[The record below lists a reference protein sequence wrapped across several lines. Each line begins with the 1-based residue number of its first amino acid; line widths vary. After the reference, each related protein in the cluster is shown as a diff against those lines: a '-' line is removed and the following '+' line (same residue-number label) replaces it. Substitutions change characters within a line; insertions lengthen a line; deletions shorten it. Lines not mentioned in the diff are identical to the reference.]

1 VAEYSSPDQSDNNNS
16 LLVAQNALRRADW
29 ETAQAAFEAALQQEP
44 TPTAFEGLSWACWW
58 LSDATALFAAREQ
71 AYQLYR
77 QQGDRRGAARMATW
91 IGWDYA
97 EFRGQ
102 MAIANGWRQRAW
114 RYLEGLEAAPE
125 HGWLILLEGATAI
138 EVIND
143 TATARQAGIEA
154 AELGRRLGVID
165 LEVVGMALQGLALV
179 SEGEIDAGTRLLDE
193 AMIAVVS
200 GELEQLFSMGWVAC
214 YLIYACERIRDF
226 DRAAQWCQKME
237 ELASRSRFHFW
248 FGICHA
254 HYAGVLTWR
263 GKWPKAESVL
273 ADAARDLQISRPP
286 YVSESTVRLAELRRR
301 QGQLD
306 EAAEL
311 FAQSEDHPLALLG
324 SAEIALERDNPQEAE
339 ALLHKYLR
347 QMPEENKTLRAPAFE
362 LLVRTYVALDDHVQA
377 TAALETLQAITAMVM
392 TPLLLAST
400 AFAEGII
407 AVAATDYQAARYRF
421 EDAVALFQQSG
432 APYEAGRARIEL
444 ANVLY
449 ALDRVE
455 IAQKEARAALES
467 LQRIGARREAQ
478 RAAALLQQVEALAN
492 NSRTAVDNSSP
503 LTVREVEI
511 VKLVAEGLT
520 DKEIANR
527 LSISEH
533 TVHRH
538 IANIMTKVD
547 APSRA
552 AAVAF
557 AAKQNLI

>member
-1 VAEYSSPDQSDNNNS
+1 
-16 LLVAQNALRRADW
+16 
-29 ETAQAAFEAALQQEP
+29 
-44 TPTAFEGLSWACWW
+44 
-58 LSDATALFAAREQ
+58 
-71 AYQLYR
+71 
-77 QQGDRRGAARMATW
+77 
-91 IGWDYA
+91 
-97 EFRGQ
+97 
-102 MAIANGWRQRAW
+102 
-114 RYLEGLEAAPE
+114 
-125 HGWLILLEGATAI
+125 
-138 EVIND
+138 
-143 TATARQAGIEA
+143 
-154 AELGRRLGVID
+154 
-165 LEVVGMALQGLALV
+165 
-179 SEGEIDAGTRLLDE
+179 
-193 AMIAVVS
+193 
-200 GELEQLFSMGWVAC
+200 
-214 YLIYACERIRDF
+214 
-226 DRAAQWCQKME
+226 
-237 ELASRSRFHFW
+237 
-248 FGICHA
+248 
-254 HYAGVLTWR
+254 
-263 GKWPKAESVL
+263 
-273 ADAARDLQISRPP
+273 
-286 YVSESTVRLAELRRR
+286 
-301 QGQLD
+301 
-306 EAAEL
+306 
-311 FAQSEDHPLALLG
+311 
-324 SAEIALERDNPQEAE
+324 
-339 ALLHKYLR
+339 
-347 QMPEENKTLRAPAFE
+347 LRAPAFE

-392 TPLLLAST
+392 TPLLQAST